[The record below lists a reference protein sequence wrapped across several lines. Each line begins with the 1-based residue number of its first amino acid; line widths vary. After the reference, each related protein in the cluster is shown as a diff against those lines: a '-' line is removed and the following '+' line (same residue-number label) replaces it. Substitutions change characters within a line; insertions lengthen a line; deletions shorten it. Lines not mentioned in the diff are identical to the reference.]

1 MIHYISPAPLTFET
15 IDNILTHD
23 YKLALSEE
31 SKKLIC
37 DCKDY
42 LDHKIATSDK
52 PLYGITTGFGSLC
65 KISISPEDLSQL
77 QANLVMSHACSIGEP
92 ISPTIIK
99 LMLLLK
105 AHALSLG
112 KSGVQLAT
120 VERIIDMFNQDV
132 LPVVRELGSLGASGD
147 LAPLANLFL
156 PLINEGEVYYKGN
169 IREAAEINALF
180 QWKPIS
186 LGAKEGLALLN
197 GTQFMSAHAVYA
209 LLKAFKISK
218 YADIIS
224 ALSLDAYDG
233 RIDPFLPEIQMAR
246 PHPGQIETAHNI
258 RSLLKD
264 SEFQKRN
271 KNRVQDPYSFRCI
284 PQVHGATKDAIMY
297 VASVVEREIN
307 SVTDNPTIFTEEDKI
322 ISGGNFHG
330 QPLALVLDFLS
341 IAIAE
346 LGSISERRTYRLI
359 SGDRKNLPEFLV
371 ANPGLN
377 SGFMIPQYVAAAIV
391 SKNKQLCTPCSIDS
405 IPSSNEQED
414 HVSMGG
420 NAAVKT
426 IQVIENVERILAI
439 ELMNAAQAIDL
450 QRPTRTSPYLE
461 DFLKEFRTIVPFNNT
476 DRVMYKD
483 IDAATNF
490 LKFGDFQCNSSQKK

>member
-1 MIHYISPAPLTFET
+1 MIHYISPSPLTFET
-15 IDNILTHD
+15 IENILNKG

-31 SKKLIC
+31 SKQLIN
-37 DCKDY
+37 DCKAY
-42 LDHKIATSDK
+42 LDEKIARSEK

-77 QANLVMSHACSIGEP
+77 QANLVMSHACSVGEP
-92 ISPTIIK
+92 IHKDIIR

-120 VERIIDMFNQDV
+120 VERIIDMYNHDV

-156 PLINEGEVYYKGN
+156 PLINEGAVYYKGKIQDAKEVN
-169 IREAAEINALF
+169 EKLG
-180 QWKPIS
+180 WSPIA

-197 GTQFMSAHAVYA
+197 GTQFMSSHAVYA
-209 LLKAFKISK
+209 LLKAFKIVK
-218 YADIIS
+218 YADIIG
-224 ALSLDAYDG
+224 AISLDAYDG
-233 RIDPFLPEIQMAR
+233 RIDPFLPQIHEAR
-246 PHPGQIETAHNI
+246 PHPGQIETARNI
-258 RSLLKD
+258 RALLKD
-264 SEFQKRN
+264 SEFQQKP
-271 KNRVQDPYSFRCI
+271 KVRVQDPYSFRCI
-284 PQVHGATKDAIMY
+284 PQVHGACKDTVMY

-307 SVTDNPTIFTEEDKI
+307 SVTDNPTIFVEDDMI
-322 ISGGNFHG
+322 VSGGNFHG
-330 QPLALVLDFLS
+330 EPLALVLDFLS
-341 IAIAE
+341 IALAE

-359 SGDRKNLPEFLV
+359 SGDRGHLPEFLV

-377 SGFMIPQYVAAAIV
+377 SGFMIPQYAAAAIV
-391 SKNKQLCTPCSIDS
+391 SKNKQLCTPCSVDS

-420 NAAVKT
+420 NAATKTVK
-426 IQVIENVERILAI
+426 VCENVERILAI
-439 ELMNAAQAIDL
+439 ELLNAAQAIDL
-450 QRPTRTSPYLE
+450 QRPAKTSPYLE
-461 DFLKEFRTIVPFNNT
+461 EFLKEFRTIVPFNQE

-483 IDAATNF
+483 IDAATAF
-490 LKFGDFQCNSSQKK
+490 LQEGEFHTN

>member
-1 MIHYISPAPLTFET
+1 MKHFISPAPLTFEIIDT
-15 IDNILTHD
+15 ILHKG

-37 DCKDY
+37 DCKAY
-42 LDHKIATSDK
+42 LDHKIATSEK

-65 KISISPEDLSQL
+65 KISISTADLSQL

-92 ISPTIIK
+92 ISKDIIR

-120 VERIIDMFNQDV
+120 VERIIDMYNHDV

-156 PLINEGEVYYKGN
+156 PLINEGCVYYKN
-169 IREAAEINALF
+169 KIREAKEVNAELG
-180 QWKPIS
+180 WEPIA

-209 LLKAFKISK
+209 LLKAFKIIK
-218 YADIIS
+218 YADIIG

-233 RIDPFLPEIQMAR
+233 RIDPFLPQIQAAR
-246 PHPGQIETAHNI
+246 PHPGQIETARNV
-258 RSLLKD
+258 RTLLEG
-264 SEFQKRN
+264 SEFQK
-271 KNRVQDPYSFRCI
+271 KEKVRVQDPYSFRCM
-284 PQVHGATKDAIMY
+284 PQVHGACKDTVLY

-307 SVTDNPTIFTEEDKI
+307 SVTDNPTIFTEDDLI

-330 QPLALVLDFLS
+330 EPLALVLDFLS
-341 IAIAE
+341 IALAE

-359 SGDRKNLPEFLV
+359 SGDRGNLPEFLV

-391 SKNKQLCTPCSIDS
+391 SKNKQLCTPCSVDS

-420 NAAVKT
+420 NAATKT
-426 IQVIENVERILAI
+426 IKVCENVERILAI
-439 ELMNAAQAIDL
+439 ELLNAAQAIDL
-450 QRPTRTSPYLE
+450 QRPTKTSPYLE
-461 DFLKEFRTIVPFNNT
+461 DFLQEFRSIVPFNSE

-483 IDAATNF
+483 IDAATEF
-490 LKFGDFQCNSSQKK
+490 LKAGDFHAN

>member
-15 IDNILTHD
+15 IDSIL
-23 YKLALSEE
+23 KNKARLALSEE

-37 DCKDY
+37 DCKNY

-65 KISISPEDLSQL
+65 KISISQKDLSQL

-92 ISPTIIK
+92 VALPIVK

-120 VERIIDMFNQDV
+120 VERIIDMFNEEV

-156 PLINEGEVYYKGN
+156 PLINEGEVHYRGE
-169 IREAAEINALF
+169 IRKAAEVNAELH
-180 QWKPIS
+180 WEPVT

-197 GTQFMSAHAVYA
+197 GTQFMSSHAVYA
-209 LLKAFKISK
+209 LLKAFNIVK
-218 YADIIS
+218 YADIIG
-224 ALSLDAYDG
+224 AISLDAYDG
-233 RIDPFLPEIQMAR
+233 RIDPFLPQIHAAR
-246 PHPGQIETAHNI
+246 PHPGQIETARNI
-258 RSLLKD
+258 RTLLEG
-264 SEFQKRN
+264 SGFQK
-271 KNRVQDPYSFRCI
+271 KEKVHVQDPYSFRCM
-284 PQVHGATKDAIMY
+284 PQVHGACKDSIMY

-307 SVTDNPTIFTEEDKI
+307 SVTDNPTIFMDDDMI
-322 ISGGNFHG
+322 VSGGNFHG
-330 QPLALVLDFLS
+330 EPLALVLDFLS

-359 SGDRKNLPEFLV
+359 SGDRGNIPEFLV

-377 SGFMIPQYVAAAIV
+377 SGFMIPQYAAAAIV
-391 SKNKQLCTPCSIDS
+391 SKNKQLCTPCSVDS

-420 NAAVKT
+420 NAATKTVK
-426 IQVIENVERILAI
+426 VVENTERILAI

-450 QRPTRTSPYLE
+450 QRPEKTSPYLE
-461 DFLKEFRTIVPFNNT
+461 EFLKEFRTAVPFNTT

-483 IDAATNF
+483 IDAATDF
-490 LKFGDFQCNSSQKK
+490 LRLGDFRNFED

>member
-1 MIHYISPAPLTFET
+1 MIHYISPSPLTFET
-15 IDNILTHD
+15 IENILNKG

-31 SKKLIC
+31 SKQLIN
-37 DCKDY
+37 DCKTY
-42 LDHKIATSDK
+42 LDEKIARSEK

-77 QANLVMSHACSIGEP
+77 QANLVMSHACSVGEP
-92 ISPTIIK
+92 IHKDIIR

-120 VERIIDMFNQDV
+120 VERIIDMYNHDV

-156 PLINEGEVYYKGN
+156 PLINEGAVYYKGKILDAKEVN
-169 IREAAEINALF
+169 EKLG
-180 QWKPIS
+180 WSPIA

-197 GTQFMSAHAVYA
+197 GTQFMSSHAVYA
-209 LLKAFKISK
+209 LLKAFKIVK
-218 YADIIS
+218 YADIIG
-224 ALSLDAYDG
+224 AISLDAYDG
-233 RIDPFLPEIQMAR
+233 RIDPFLPQIHEAR
-246 PHPGQIETAHNI
+246 PHPGQIETARNI
-258 RSLLKD
+258 RALLKD
-264 SEFQKRN
+264 SEFQQKP
-271 KNRVQDPYSFRCI
+271 KVRVQDPYSFRCI
-284 PQVHGATKDAIMY
+284 PQVHGACKDTVMY

-307 SVTDNPTIFTEEDKI
+307 SVTDNPTIFVEDDMI
-322 ISGGNFHG
+322 VSGGNFHG
-330 QPLALVLDFLS
+330 EPLALVLDFLS
-341 IAIAE
+341 IALAE

-359 SGDRKNLPEFLV
+359 SGDRGHLPEFLV

-377 SGFMIPQYVAAAIV
+377 SGFMIPQYAAAAIV
-391 SKNKQLCTPCSIDS
+391 SKNKQLCTPCSVDS

-420 NAAVKT
+420 NAATKTVK
-426 IQVIENVERILAI
+426 VCENVERILAI
-439 ELMNAAQAIDL
+439 ELLNAAQAIDL
-450 QRPTRTSPYLE
+450 QRPAKTSPYLE
-461 DFLKEFRTIVPFNNT
+461 EFLKEFRTIVPFNQE

-483 IDAATNF
+483 IDAATAF
-490 LKFGDFQCNSSQKK
+490 LQEGEFHTN

>member
-1 MIHYISPAPLTFET
+1 MIHYISPSPLTFET
-15 IDNILTHD
+15 IENILNKG

-31 SKKLIC
+31 SKQLIN
-37 DCKDY
+37 DCKTY
-42 LDHKIATSDK
+42 LDEKIARSEK

-77 QANLVMSHACSIGEP
+77 QANLVMSHACSVGEP
-92 ISPTIIK
+92 IHKDIIR

-120 VERIIDMFNQDV
+120 VERIIDMYNHDV

-156 PLINEGEVYYKGN
+156 PLINEGAVYYKGKIQDAKEVN
-169 IREAAEINALF
+169 EKLG
-180 QWKPIS
+180 WSPIA

-197 GTQFMSAHAVYA
+197 GTQFMSSHAVYA
-209 LLKAFKISK
+209 LLKAFKIVK
-218 YADIIS
+218 YADIIG
-224 ALSLDAYDG
+224 AISLDAYDG
-233 RIDPFLPEIQMAR
+233 RIDPFLPQIHEAR
-246 PHPGQIETAHNI
+246 PHPGQIETARNI
-258 RSLLKD
+258 RALLKD
-264 SEFQKRN
+264 SEFQQKP
-271 KNRVQDPYSFRCI
+271 KVRVQDPYSFRCI
-284 PQVHGATKDAIMY
+284 PQVHGACKDTVMY

-307 SVTDNPTIFTEEDKI
+307 SVTDNPTIFVEDDMI
-322 ISGGNFHG
+322 VSGGNFHG
-330 QPLALVLDFLS
+330 EPLALVLDFLS
-341 IAIAE
+341 IALAE

-359 SGDRKNLPEFLV
+359 SGDRGHLPEFLV

-377 SGFMIPQYVAAAIV
+377 SGFMIPQYAAAAIV
-391 SKNKQLCTPCSIDS
+391 SKNKQLCTPCSVDS

-420 NAAVKT
+420 NAATKTVK
-426 IQVIENVERILAI
+426 VCENVERILAI
-439 ELMNAAQAIDL
+439 ELLNAAQAIDL
-450 QRPTRTSPYLE
+450 QRPAKTSPYLE
-461 DFLKEFRTIVPFNNT
+461 EFLKEFRTIVPFNQE

-483 IDAATNF
+483 IDAATAF
-490 LKFGDFQCNSSQKK
+490 LQEGEFHTN